1 MRLVL
6 LGAPGSGK
14 GTQAQ
19 KLVQVH
25 GIPQVS
31 TGDLLRD
38 AVARATPLGLEA
50 KAAMDAGKLVADRI
64 VLAMIRERLARPD
77 AARGF
82 ILDGFPRNVA
92 QADALNVLLAEM
104 GQPLD
109 AVVLLDVDTRILFQR
124 LTGRRTCRRCARVFN
139 IYTNPPGEALDCE
152 GGQAHD
158 LFQRPD
164 DNEETIGH
172 RLEVYEAQTQPL
184 IAYYRERG
192 LLKVI
197 DATGELDDVFA
208 RLERA
213 IPGPGK
219 APAAKRRPAAR
230 RPGKGK
236 TMASKTVKRATRKV
250 ARLEEKAEKT
260 VRRSARKVG
269 RQVTRLEKKAEK
281 TARKTTRKARKTVKK
296 ATRKVARLEK
306 KAAKSASST
315 TRKAG
320 KAVKTAARKAGK
332 SVRKVVKPTLADRVK
347 RTVSKAVSRARK
359 AVRPTAATR
368 ARRAVK
374 KAVRKVR
381 R

>member
-19 KLVQVH
+19 KLVQNY

-64 VLAMIRERLARPD
+64 VLAMIHERLGRPD
-77 AARGF
+77 AAGGF

-92 QADALNVLLAEM
+92 QADALGALLSKM

-109 AVVLLDVDTRILFQR
+109 AVVLMDVDTKVLFRR

-139 IYTNPPGEALDCE
+139 IYTNPPGKAPDCE

-172 RLEVYEAQTQPL
+172 RLEVYKAQTRPL
-184 IAYYRERG
+184 VAYYRKRR

-197 DATGELDDVFA
+197 DATGELDEVFA

-213 IPGPGK
+213 IPGTSKP
-219 APAAKRRPAAR
+219 APARSKPAAR
-230 RPGKGK
+230 RRPP
-236 TMASKTVKRATRKV
+236 A
-250 ARLEEKAEKT
+250 
-260 VRRSARKVG
+260 
-269 RQVTRLEKKAEK
+269 
-281 TARKTTRKARKTVKK
+281 K
-296 ATRKVARLEK
+296 ATRKGEDHGKQDRKESHAQGGPPRKEGGEDHPQDRQEGRQDGEAHGQK
-306 KAAKSASST
+306 GRQDGSAGGKAHAGA
-315 TRKAG
+315 AG
-320 KAVKTAARKAGK
+320 KAQGEKSRQTRQEGRAPVGQDPREAGGEEGR
-332 SVRKVVKPTLADRVK
+332 SQGQALT
-347 RTVSKAVSRARK
+347 
-359 AVRPTAATR
+359 
-368 ARRAVK
+368 
-374 KAVRKVR
+374 
-381 R
+381 

>member
-19 KLVQVH
+19 KLVQNY

-64 VLAMIRERLARPD
+64 VLAMIHERLGRPD
-77 AARGF
+77 AAGGF

-92 QADALNVLLAEM
+92 QADALGELLSGM

-109 AVVLLDVDTRILFQR
+109 AVVLMDVDTKVLFRR

-139 IYTNPPGEALDCE
+139 IYTNPPGKAPDCE

-172 RLEVYEAQTQPL
+172 RLEVYRAQTRPL
-184 IAYYRERG
+184 VAYYRKRR

-213 IPGPGK
+213 IPGTSKP
-219 APAAKRRPAAR
+219 APARSRPAAHR
-230 RPGKGK
+230 RPPAKRPGKGK
-236 TMASKTVKRATRKV
+236 TMASKTVKKATRKV
-250 ARLEEKAEKT
+250 
-260 VRRSARKVG
+260 V
-269 RQVTRLEKKAEK
+269 RLEKKAEK
-281 TARKTTRKARKTVKK
+281 TARKTVRKAAKTVKR
-296 ATRKVARLEK
+296 T
-306 KAAKSASST
+306 AS
-315 TRKAG
+315 KAG
-320 KAVKTAARKAGK
+320 KT
-332 SVRKVVKPTLADRVK
+332 VRRAVKPTLAQRAK
-347 RTVSKAVSRARK
+347 RKAKKVVRRAKK
-359 AVRPTAATR
+359 AVRPSVKTR
-368 ARRAVK
+368 AKRAVK

>member
-19 KLVQVH
+19 KLVQNY

-50 KAAMDAGKLVADRI
+50 KAAMDAGKLVEDRI
-64 VLAMIRERLARPD
+64 VLAMIHERLGRPD
-77 AARGF
+77 AAGGF

-92 QADALNVLLAEM
+92 QADALGELLSGM

-109 AVVLLDVDTRILFQR
+109 AVVLMDVDTKVLFRR

-139 IYTNPPGEALDCE
+139 IYTNPPGKAPDCE

-172 RLEVYEAQTQPL
+172 RLEVYRAQTRPL
-184 IAYYRERG
+184 VAYYRKRR

-197 DATGELDDVFA
+197 DATGDLDDVFA

-213 IPGPGK
+213 IPGTSKP
-219 APAAKRRPAAR
+219 APARSRPAAR
-230 RPGKGK
+230 RRPPAKRPGKGK
-236 TMASKTVKRATRKV
+236 TMASKTVKKATRKV
-250 ARLEEKAEKT
+250 
-260 VRRSARKVG
+260 V
-269 RQVTRLEKKAEK
+269 RLEKKAEK
-281 TARKTTRKARKTVKK
+281 TARKTVRKAAKTVKR
-296 ATRKVARLEK
+296 T
-306 KAAKSASST
+306 AS
-315 TRKAG
+315 KAG
-320 KAVKTAARKAGK
+320 KT
-332 SVRKVVKPTLADRVK
+332 VRRAVKPTLAQRAK
-347 RTVSKAVSRARK
+347 RKAKKVVRRAKK
-359 AVRPTAATR
+359 AVRPSVKTR
-368 ARRAVK
+368 AKRAVK